1 MSVIKCKKCG
11 HRTNSVFSK
20 YWDRENKE
28 VMEADECYLRYENG
42 KIVRGCSWDNVDNLT
57 KKAIRKMF
65 SSGKR
70 K

>member
-1 MSVIKCKKCG
+1 
-11 HRTNSVFSK
+11 
-20 YWDRENKE
+20 
-28 VMEADECYLRYENG
+28 MEADECYLRYENG

-65 SSGKR
+65 SSGRR